1 MTFQHTL
8 FKGETINTVYR
19 VDGISY
25 VDFNKAGSFVKVYV
39 FDKCGNIL
47 ATHEADNLSTA
58 EAETI
63 AEQLWKVAFKQHV
76 KNFNWEAN
84 LPEYEN

>member
-8 FKGETINTVYR
+8 FKGETVNTVYR
-19 VDGISY
+19 VDAVAF
-25 VDFNKAGSFVKVYV
+25 VDAAYKAAGNLAGTFVKLYV

-47 ATHEADNLSTA
+47 ATYRADTLSTM

-63 AEQLWKVAFKQHV
+63 AEVLWKGFV
-76 KNFNWEAN
+76 
-84 LPEYEN
+84 EYGE